1 VRALGGAAAERNVLA
16 GFIVTAVYA
25 ALSLAAAAVSVLGGV
40 TRAQFGGNRGQPTPP
55 GLPPGTLDSIVR
67 VTEVATLVLSV
78 LAPFV

>member
-40 TRAQFGGNRGQPTPP
+40 TRAQFGGNRRRPVSRRARWIASLG
-55 GLPPGTLDSIVR
+55 
-67 VTEVATLVLSV
+67 
-78 LAPFV
+78 

>member
-25 ALSLAAAAVSVLGGV
+25 ALSLAAAVSVLGGV